1 MLAIVI
7 ALESEKYSF
16 TAKSWMILEWYSPK
30 ATLQQTRQ
38 YLHVQQISGLKES
51 SCKTWGHFYTAS
63 AHNIS
68 KKKQE
73 QKLFYKMENETIF
86 IVSYKF

>member
-1 MLAIVI
+1 M
-7 ALESEKYSF
+7 
-16 TAKSWMILEWYSPK
+16 
-30 ATLQQTRQ
+30 RQ

>member
-1 MLAIVI
+1 MLPIVT

-16 TAKSWMILEWYSPK
+16 TAKSCLILELYSPK
-30 ATLQQTRQ
+30 ATLQQMRQ
-38 YLHVQQISGLKES
+38 YLHVQQILGLKES

-68 KKKQE
+68 KRKQE
-73 QKLFYKMENETIF
+73 QKLFYKMDNEAIF